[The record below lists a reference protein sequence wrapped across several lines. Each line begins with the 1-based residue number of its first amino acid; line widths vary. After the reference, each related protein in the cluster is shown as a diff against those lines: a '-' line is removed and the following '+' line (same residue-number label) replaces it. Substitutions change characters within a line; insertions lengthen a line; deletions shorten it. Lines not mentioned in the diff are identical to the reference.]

1 MTTSTPPYQSA
12 SGTSALAA
20 EYIKPSVN
28 RLQAFTLG
36 LLSNATNGLT
46 RYEIADMSQMTLQT
60 VCARVN
66 ELMGKGE
73 VQTRRD
79 PVNNEKITR
88 LSPSGRQVEVIY
100 SIDTPTAT

>member
-28 RLQAFTLG
+28 RLQALTLG
-36 LLSNATNGLT
+36 LLSNANNGLT

-66 ELMGKGE
+66 ELINKGAAH
-73 VQTRRD
+73 TKRD
-79 PVNNEKITR
+79 PITNQKVTR
-88 LSPSGRQVEVIY
+88 LSPSGRQVEVIFV
-100 SIDTPTAT
+100 TQAPTAT